1 MSGPDDRKAE
11 GPGGPNRPRQT
22 GTPLLSARG
31 LRLAFGGVK
40 AADGIDLDVMPGEFL
55 AIIGPNGAGKTTF
68 INMTTG
74 YLRPQAGS
82 IEYDGQPILGLAPRA
97 IVRRGIGRSFQLPQ
111 LFTEHTVLEN
121 AALALAAHR
130 GIWSPLAPLLRPS
143 MRSDAMALLD
153 RFGLAPLAGA
163 RADALNEGARKL
175 ADIAMAV
182 ALEPRLLLMDEP
194 TSGVAAAEKMGVV
207 ETLVRVLREAGV
219 TAVFVEHDMEV
230 VARFADRVAV
240 WSQGRIL
247 ALGPPGQVLAD
258 PVVRREVI
266 GIEAGGGEATAHA

>member
-1 MSGPDDRKAE
+1 MSV
-11 GPGGPNRPRQT
+11 
-22 GTPLLSARG
+22 LLSAKG

-40 AADGIDLDVMPGEFL
+40 AADGIDLDVMAGEFL

-74 YLRPQAGS
+74 YLRPQGGS
-82 IEYDGQPILGLAPRA
+82 IAFDGQPILGLSPRA
-97 IVRRGIGRSFQLPQ
+97 IVHRGIARSFQLPQ
-111 LFTEHTVLEN
+111 LSTEHTVLEN
-121 AALALAAHR
+121 AALAVAAHA
-130 GIWSPLAPLLRPS
+130 GFWSPFRPLLRPDY
-143 MRSDAMALLD
+143 RRDAEALLD
-153 RFGLAPLAGA
+153 RFGLLPVAHA

-175 ADIAMAV
+175 TDIAMAV
-182 ALEPRLLLMDEP
+182 ALKPRLLLMDEP
-194 TSGVAAAEKMGVV
+194 TSGVAASEKMAIV
-207 ETLVRVLREAGV
+207 ETLVRVLRAAGV

-247 ALGPPGQVLAD
+247 ALGTPQAVLND

-266 GIEAGGGEATAHA
+266 GIETGAPA

>member
-1 MSGPDDRKAE
+1 MSG
-11 GPGGPNRPRQT
+11 
-22 GTPLLSARG
+22 PLLSARG

-40 AADGIDLDVMPGEFL
+40 AADNIDLDVMPGEFL

-74 YLRPQAGS
+74 YLRPQGGE
-82 IEYDGQPILGLAPRA
+82 IRFDGAPVLGLSPRA

-111 LFTEHTVLEN
+111 LFSEHTVIEN
-121 AALALAAHR
+121 AALAIAAHA
-130 GIWSPLAPLLRPS
+130 GIWSPLAPLLSAGYRA
-143 MRSDAMALLD
+143 RAEALLD
-153 RFGLAPLAGA
+153 RFGIAALAET

-194 TSGVAAAEKMGVV
+194 TSGVAASEKMQVV
-207 ETLVRVLREAGV
+207 ETLVRVLRAAGV

-240 WSQGRIL
+240 WSQGRIA
-247 ALGPPGQVLAD
+247 ALGPPEQVLND
-258 PVVRREVI
+258 PAVLRDVI
-266 GIEAGGGEATAHA
+266 GIAGHA

>member
-1 MSGPDDRKAE
+1 MS
-11 GPGGPNRPRQT
+11 
-22 GTPLLSARG
+22 TPLLSAKG

-40 AADGIDLDVMPGEFL
+40 AADGIDLDVMAGEFL

-68 INMTTG
+68 INMSTG

-82 IEYDGQPILGLAPRA
+82 IEFDGQPILGLKPRA

-121 AALALAAHR
+121 AALAVASRL
-130 GIWSPLAPLLRPS
+130 GLWSPFTPLLRPAW
-143 MRSDAMALLD
+143 REEAMDLLA
-153 RFGLAPLAGA
+153 RFGLEGVAES

-182 ALEPRLLLMDEP
+182 ALQPRLLLMDEP
-194 TSGVAAAEKMGVV
+194 TSGVAAGEKMQIV
-207 ETLVRVLREAGV
+207 ETLVRVLRQSGV
-219 TAVFVEHDMEV
+219 TAVFVEHDMDV

-240 WSQGRIL
+240 WSQGRIA
-247 ALGPPGQVLAD
+247 ALGPPAQVLAD
-258 PVVRREVI
+258 PVVQRDVI
-266 GIEAGGGEATAHA
+266 GISTHA

>member
-1 MSGPDDRKAE
+1 MSV
-11 GPGGPNRPRQT
+11 
-22 GTPLLSARG
+22 LLSARG
-31 LRLAFGGVK
+31 LKLAFGGVK
-40 AADGIDLDVMPGEFL
+40 AADGIDLDVMAGEFL

-74 YLRPQAGS
+74 YLKPQGGS
-82 IEYDGQPILGLAPRA
+82 ISYDGQPILGLSPRA

-121 AALALAAHR
+121 AALAIAAR
-130 GIWSPLAPLLRPS
+130 EGWWSPLVPLVRPAW
-143 MRSDAMALLD
+143 RDEAFALLE
-153 RFGLAPLAGA
+153 RFGLQEVAGA

-182 ALEPRLLLMDEP
+182 ALKPRLLLMDEP

-207 ETLVRVLREAGV
+207 ETLARVLRDAKV

-240 WSQGRIL
+240 WSQGRIA
-247 ALGPPGQVLAD
+247 ALDTPERVLAD
-258 PVVRREVI
+258 PAVQREVI
-266 GIEAGGGEATAHA
+266 GIETGIKTGIKTGAPDAAA

>member
-1 MSGPDDRKAE
+1 VAE
-11 GPGGPNRPRQT
+11 GVTVPA
-22 GTPLLSARG
+22 PLLSARG

-68 INMTTG
+68 INMSTG
-74 YLRPQAGS
+74 YLKPQAGT
-82 IEYDGQPILGLAPRA
+82 IEYDGQPIIGLSPRA

-121 AALALAAHR
+121 AALAIAAHA
-130 GIWSPLAPLLRPS
+130 GIWSPFTPLLR
-143 MRSDAMALLD
+143 RSYHDQAMALLD
-153 RFGLAPLAGA
+153 RFGLAPVAQS

-182 ALEPRLLLMDEP
+182 ALQPRLVLMDEP
-194 TSGVAAAEKMGVV
+194 TSGVAAAEKMGIV
-207 ETLVRVLREAGV
+207 ETLVRVLRDTGV
-219 TAVFVEHDMEV
+219 TAVFVEHDMDV

-240 WSQGRIL
+240 WSQGRIA
-247 ALGPPGQVLAD
+247 ALGPPQQVLTD
-258 PVVRREVI
+258 PTVLRDVI
-266 GIEAGGGEATAHA
+266 GIETSPPSGAGHA

>member
-1 MSGPDDRKAE
+1 VTA
-11 GPGGPNRPRQT
+11 
-22 GTPLLSARG
+22 PLLSARG

-74 YLRPQAGS
+74 YLRPQAGA
-82 IEYDGQPILGLAPRA
+82 IEYEGQAILGLAPRA

-121 AALALAAHR
+121 AALAIAAR
-130 GIWSPLAPLLRPS
+130 AGIWSPLVPLLRPGY
-143 MRSDAMALLD
+143 RRDAMALLA
-153 RFGLAPLAGA
+153 RFGLEGVAEA

-194 TSGVAAAEKMGVV
+194 TSGVAASEKMGVV

-247 ALGPPGQVLAD
+247 TLGPPAAVLAD
-258 PVVRREVI
+258 PAVRREVI
-266 GIEAGGGEATAHA
+266 GIEAAAVHG